1 MGESKTLILIDGHAL
16 AFRQYYALERTNMQT
31 KDGTPTW
38 AVYGFFKAIFDL
50 LKNDN
55 LSPDAIGV
63 AFDVSHHTFRT
74 EKYEE
79 YKANRV
85 AMPDPMRIQ
94 MGLIYEGLKAF
105 NIPIY
110 TKEGFE
116 ADDVIGTISKRAC
129 ELGHK
134 VLILTGDQDS
144 FQLIQKNGCIKV
156 IIPSKGELL
165 EYDWDRVYQKLGV
178 YPDQVIDYKAL
189 RGDTSDNIPG
199 IKGIGEKIAVK
210 LLDEFKTV
218 DNVLG
223 NADKISG
230 NAIRE
235 KIKNGVEQAE
245 LSKYLATIVCDVDIP
260 FDFDKTSIDLPD
272 IANVTEFLRKMQF
285 YSFLKNI
292 EFILKSF
299 DKNKS
304 ELTQQTNLLPELNIA
319 ASNGQLGL
327 FAQAVQTEVNKSEL
341 QFNTTLITDTTDFEN
356 MIDNL
361 SKASVIALKVFA
373 DVKNA
378 VNSSIYGI
386 ALGVNSGYEYNN
398 SFQVTN
404 DNLPAQTYYIPIS
417 HNIENQLNIEFVKDK
432 LKTVF
437 ENPSVKK
444 ITHDIKSEYNVL
456 KLIGIEIQGVIFDTL
471 LASYIKD
478 SNANADFDIQ
488 CMERIEHVLPTVISD
503 NKKMKFNNLDLDTV
517 KNYTGDVI
525 ASLFKLSA
533 FWNSNLDEKEHNIFE
548 TIEIPLAHVLA
559 NMEFNGVTVDVEYLK
574 TLTTLFDKKL
584 SKLESRIFE
593 LADEGF
599 NINSPKQV
607 GYILFDKLQLKSRKK
622 RGKSKNS
629 TSAEVLTALAEDYEI
644 ARLLLEYR
652 KFAKLK
658 STYTDS
664 LPALIDSRD
673 NRIHSTYNQAV
684 TVTGRLSSSNPNLQN
699 IPTRSEEGNKIR
711 QAFVPENK
719 NNSLI
724 LSADYSQIELRV
736 LAHVSQDKNLID
748 AFNSGIDVHTL
759 TASKVFEVAPSE
771 VTKEMRY
778 KSKAVNFGIVYGQ
791 SKYGLAKALK
801 ITPQESEMFID
812 KYFLTYPGIRAYMQD
827 EMLKVEEKGYVET
840 IFGRKRYL
848 LNEIN
853 SSNSMV
859 REFAKR
865 AAINHPIQGT
875 ASDLMKLAMIDFA
888 AKLREHN
895 LKTKMIMQVHDELV
909 LEVDKPELEQV
920 KKLVVESMEL
930 GQPLDVPLVVDIN
943 IGESWKEL

>member
-1 MGESKTLILIDGHAL
+1 
-16 AFRQYYALERTNMQT
+16 
-31 KDGTPTW
+31 
-38 AVYGFFKAIFDL
+38 
-50 LKNDN
+50 
-55 LSPDAIGV
+55 
-63 AFDVSHHTFRT
+63 
-74 EKYEE
+74 
-79 YKANRV
+79 
-85 AMPDPMRIQ
+85 
-94 MGLIYEGLKAF
+94 
-105 NIPIY
+105 
-110 TKEGFE
+110 
-116 ADDVIGTISKRAC
+116 
-129 ELGHK
+129 
-134 VLILTGDQDS
+134 
-144 FQLIQKNGCIKV
+144 
-156 IIPSKGELL
+156 
-165 EYDWDRVYQKLGV
+165 
-178 YPDQVIDYKAL
+178 
-189 RGDTSDNIPG
+189 
-199 IKGIGEKIAVK
+199 
-210 LLDEFKTV
+210 
-218 DNVLG
+218 
-223 NADKISG
+223 
-230 NAIRE
+230 
-235 KIKNGVEQAE
+235 
-245 LSKYLATIVCDVDIP
+245 
-260 FDFDKTSIDLPD
+260 
-272 IANVTEFLRKMQF
+272 MQF

-304 ELTQQTNLLPELNIA
+304 ELTQQTNLLPELNIT

-341 QFNTTLITDTTDFEN
+341 HFNTTLITDTTDFEN

-724 LSADYSQIELRV
+724 LSADYSQIELRL
-736 LAHVSQDKNLID
+736 LAHISEDENLID

-888 AKLREHN
+888 AKLKEYN

-909 LEVDKPELEQV
+909 LEVDKSELEQV
-920 KKLVVESMEL
+920 KKLVVEAMEL